1 MKKQLFFVALAA
13 CFYSCSDSPMAYEP
27 IKNGHSRSELQLSL
41 KQATAYANVVVMVG
55 FAPTIIFGFLLMPLI
70 KVFGIRFQCIQFS

>member
-13 CFYSCSDSPMAYEP
+13 CFYSCSDNPMAYEP

-41 KQATAYANVVVMVG
+41 KQATAYANLFYKG
-55 FAPTIIFGFLLMPLI
+55 LSRNDSSYLDGAHMPYYLN
-70 KVFGIRFQCIQFS
+70 VY